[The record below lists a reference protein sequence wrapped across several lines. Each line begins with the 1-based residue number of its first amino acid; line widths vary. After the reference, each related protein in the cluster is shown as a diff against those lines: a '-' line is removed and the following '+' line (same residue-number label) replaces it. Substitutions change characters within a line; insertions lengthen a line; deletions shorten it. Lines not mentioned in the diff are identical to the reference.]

1 MSLDEHAIY
10 ERARR
15 LANVAVWTIHLQN
28 RRIDSDEP
36 EDQDFV
42 LRRFAD
48 IDFFVTAMWRLR
60 RAAELAS
67 KVEAISANIKA
78 ALEEFD
84 KATPQLRTIRNTA
97 EHIDDYALDQGR
109 DKSVSRKSL
118 EVGGCNGS
126 ILSIYGCNLDR
137 ATVLHASDK
146 LFKRI
151 RDAEKSLT
159 GGCGGQ

>member
-1 MSLDEHAIY
+1 MSLDERAIY

-15 LANVAVWTIHLQN
+15 LANVAVWTVHLQN

-67 KVEAISANIKA
+67 KVEPISANIKE

-84 KATPQLRTIRNTA
+84 KATPQLRTDSAIA
-97 EHIDDYALDQGR
+97 HD
-109 DKSVSRKSL
+109 S
-118 EVGGCNGS
+118 
-126 ILSIYGCNLDR
+126 
-137 ATVLHASDK
+137 
-146 LFKRI
+146 
-151 RDAEKSLT
+151 
-159 GGCGGQ
+159 